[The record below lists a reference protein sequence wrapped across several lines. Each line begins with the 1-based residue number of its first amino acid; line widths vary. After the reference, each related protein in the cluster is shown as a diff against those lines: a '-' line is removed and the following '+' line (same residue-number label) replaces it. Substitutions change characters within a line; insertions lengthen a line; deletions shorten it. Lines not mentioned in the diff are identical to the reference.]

1 MIDNNNK
8 SSLHNGWNMRIIVI
22 YFSNGLKRIF
32 RKNYGQDYIIV
43 IFDRLLD
50 FLEIPLFNLEA

>member
-22 YFSNGLKRIF
+22 YFSNGLKKIF
-32 RKNYGQDYIIV
+32 RKTRVGLYHCYI
-43 IFDRLLD
+43 
-50 FLEIPLFNLEA
+50 

>member
-22 YFSNGLKRIF
+22 YFSNGLKEF
-32 RKNYGQDYIIV
+32 SEKLGQDYIIV

>member
-22 YFSNGLKRIF
+22 YFSNGLK
-32 RKNYGQDYIIV
+32 KLVQDYIIV
-43 IFDRLLD
+43 ILDRLLY